1 MVKNC
6 CFPSVTLQK
15 SSKRREDDNR
25 GNSFWHAEI
34 TKGLNSEPIKLSVT
48 SENIWAP
55 TVLYLLTE
63 AKTNFRYCQA
73 QYATT
78 KCFFHNKHSVVFF
91 FQSNKEKY
99 LLILFSSFI
108 KIFFG
113 LLDLAPKV
121 MRQTYFPSFWWKHT
135 SVWIKAYFTHWI
147 LRLAILH
154 FIRQSLSV
162 VGFVNEPVNPLNFI
176 LNGLQPRCERLTTDL
191 FWCYICA

>member
-55 TVLYLLTE
+55 YSTYLLTE

-78 KCFFHNKHSVVFF
+78 KCFFHNKHSVLLFF
-91 FQSNKEKY
+91 HSNKEKY

-108 KIFFG
+108 KTFLW
-113 LLDLAPKV
+113 LLDLAPKLL
-121 MRQTYFPSFWWKHT
+121 RQIHFPSNNENIQVSK
-135 SVWIKAYFTHWI
+135 
-147 LRLAILH
+147 LRYVLDWLAIFH
-154 FIRQSLSV
+154 FIRTSLSA
-162 VGFVNEPVNPLNFI
+162 VGFVNESVNPLNFI
-176 LNGLQPRCERLTTDL
+176 LKGLQPRCERLTTDL
-191 FWCYICA
+191 FWCYIGAYKYI